1 MPLSLELDA
10 LLDEEDGIR
19 LPPEIAFGARRLD
32 TNEPPSTVSDSPA
45 GGTSRPK
52 HRRSRSDPTDWL
64 QSHRSNP
71 HGRDLS
77 PSQDRSRIDRTGSP
91 ERKRHAPSWMGFDE
105 EYELPKASRV
115 RRPTPTPP
123 PNPRPLALPPARPA
137 RPLTP
142 PTNPKLHSR

>member
-19 LPPEIAFGARRLD
+19 LPPEIAFGARPLD
-32 TNEPPSTVSDSPA
+32 GNEPPSGDP
-45 GGTSRPK
+45 RPK

-64 QSHRSNP
+64 QSMR
-71 HGRDLS
+71 GDRDTSVEEEEEEAPSHKRS
-77 PSQDRSRIDRTGSP
+77 PSCEAGISP

-142 PTNPKLHSR
+142 PANPKLHSR